1 MSDTLQASV
10 SQAATLTIPE
20 FTTVPEKIVV
30 APCSGRFSPFPP
42 EVFTSEGEWVE
53 PGQPVGEVS
62 RGREVVEVRSPFR
75 GWMMGMLALPG
86 QPVREGEALFWVRS
100 C

>member
-1 MSDTLQASV
+1 MREV
-10 SQAATLTIPE
+10 VAAAQPQSI
-20 FTTVPEKIVV
+20 TVPEVTMIPERVVV
-30 APCSGRFSPFPP
+30 APCSGRFVPLPP

-53 PGQPVGEVS
+53 PGQSVAEVQ
-62 RGREVVEVRSPFR
+62 RGTERIEVRSPFR